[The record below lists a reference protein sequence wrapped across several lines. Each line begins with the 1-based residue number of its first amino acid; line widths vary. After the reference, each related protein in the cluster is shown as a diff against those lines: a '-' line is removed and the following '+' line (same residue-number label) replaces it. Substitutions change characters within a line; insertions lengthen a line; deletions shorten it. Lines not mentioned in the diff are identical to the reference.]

1 MPAKITFRP
10 AWDFLRTASDCQ
22 TLEALDEGFSTA
34 LKPFEFDGF
43 SCAFAQTSA
52 ASDMEAKLLFGRSNQ
67 DWDSYY
73 FASGYLEYDP
83 CIPQLLSSSHPFSWA
98 DMQMRSESPM
108 ARQMWSEAS
117 EAGLNSG
124 FVIPIPGD
132 KEDELYGVRLM
143 SPARRFDQDARPVL
157 NALAITYC
165 VHGIKLLESAKTAGT
180 DRSPLSKREAE
191 CLAWVTEGKSDW
203 DISEILNI
211 SQWTVH
217 EHIERAKSKLG
228 VRSRIQA
235 AMLSSMN
242 GWLNVNPSR

>member
-1 MPAKITFRP
+1 M
-10 AWDFLRTASDCQ
+10 WNEASD
-22 TLEALDEGFSTA
+22 
-34 LKPFEFDGF
+34 
-43 SCAFAQTSA
+43 
-52 ASDMEAKLLFGRSNQ
+52 
-67 DWDSYY
+67 
-73 FASGYLEYDP
+73 
-83 CIPQLLSSSHPFSWA
+83 
-98 DMQMRSESPM
+98 
-108 ARQMWSEAS
+108 
-117 EAGLNSG
+117 AGLNTG

-143 SPARRFDQDARPVL
+143 SPERGFDQDARSVL

-165 VHGIKLLESAKTAGT
+165 VHGIKLLENAKKAGT

-203 DISEILNI
+203 DISEILSI

-235 AMLSSMN
+235 AMLSSLN
-242 GWLNVNPSR
+242 GWLNINPSR